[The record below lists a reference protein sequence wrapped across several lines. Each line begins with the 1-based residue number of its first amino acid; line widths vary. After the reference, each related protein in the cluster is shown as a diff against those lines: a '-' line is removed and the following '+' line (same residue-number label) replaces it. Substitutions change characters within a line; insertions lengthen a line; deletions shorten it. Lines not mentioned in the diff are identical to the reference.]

1 MLKAEGDDAES
12 ESDNSEEGK
21 NGEGASNRQI
31 TGRSLEDLRKLSFDD
46 IYKKSSRRGRVGL

>member
-21 NGEGASNRQI
+21 NGEGSSNRQI
-31 TGRSLEDLRKLSFDD
+31 TGRSLEVLRKLN
-46 IYKKSSRRGRVGL
+46 